1 MRAKIIATL
10 LILLTSQMGQALA
23 CSVCFAEPGSR
34 SAKSMAMA
42 VWFLMGAVMAVL
54 GGVGL
59 FSFHLWRHARMPLEP
74 HQELVDEDLK
84 EYD

>member
-1 MRAKIIATL
+1 MRAKIIVTL
-10 LILLTSQMGQALA
+10 LVLLTSQAGQALS

-42 VWFLMGAVMAVL
+42 IWFLMAAVMGVL

-59 FSFHLWRHARMPLEP
+59 FGFHIWKHSRLPLEP
-74 HQELVDEDLK
+74 HQELLDEDLK
-84 EYD
+84 QYD

>member
-1 MRAKIIATL
+1 MRAKFFAVLVVL
-10 LILLTSQMGQALA
+10 LSSQVGAFA

-42 VWFLMGAVMAVL
+42 IWFLMGAVMAVL
-54 GGVGL
+54 GGLGL

>member
-10 LILLTSQMGQALA
+10 LLLLTSQAGQALA
-23 CSVCFAEPGSR
+23 CSVCFAAPQSK
-34 SAKSMAMA
+34 SAESMAIA
-42 VWFLMGAVMAVL
+42 IWFLMAAVMAVL

-59 FSFHLWRHARMPLEP
+59 FGLHLWRHSRMPLEP

>member
-1 MRAKIIATL
+1 MRAKIVATL
-10 LILLTSQMGQALA
+10 LILLTSQMGQAFA

-42 VWFLMGAVMAVL
+42 IWFLMGAVMAVL

-59 FSFHLWRHARMPLEP
+59 FSFHLWRHGRMPLEP